1 MPSAQWGLFEW
12 GDAEWG
18 VADAGGLAPSSAALT
33 LTGGIPTATISG
45 QSRPLVGALALGGVA
60 GRLAFSVMPPAGS
73 LVFTGY
79 GQPTGLTPGS
89 ASTILLTGLVP
100 TLEQSGENML
110 AFQWAVLHP
119 ADILLGFQWVV
130 LPQVVTGATLELT
143 WTVIAE
149 APPLGFTWEV
159 MPEEIFELFES
170 AGVGAAAG
178 IGEDILLPVG
188 RVSRA

>member
-1 MPSAQWGLFEW
+1 MPSAQWGVFEW

-18 VADAGGLAPSSAALT
+18 VAEAVQPATILM
-33 LTGGIPTATISG
+33 LTGYAPTVILSN
-45 QSRPLVGALALGGVA
+45 LDVL
-60 GRLAFSVMPPAGS
+60 PPAGT
-73 LVFTGY
+73 LVFVGAPPMFTVAGER
-79 GQPTGLTPGS
+79 TPPG
-89 ASTILLTGLVP
+89 ASVLLTGTVP
-100 TLEQSGENML
+100 TLELSGENML
-110 AFQWAVLHP
+110 GLQWAVLHP

>member
-1 MPSAQWGLFEW
+1 MAMTAQWGAFAW
-12 GDAEWG
+12 GEAEWG
-18 VADAGGLAPSSAALT
+18 SVDVGLPTPPAALIA
-33 LTGGIPTATISG
+33 LAGAV
-45 QSRPLVGALALGGVA
+45 PLVVLSNLD
-60 GRLAFSVMPPAGS
+60 RTPPAGS
-73 LVFTGY
+73 LVFTGAAP
-79 GQPTGLTPGS
+79 GPGETRPLAASLTVSGY
-89 ASTILLTGLVP
+89 AP
-100 TLEQSGENML
+100 TLEVSGENML
-110 AFQWAVLHP
+110 GFEWAVLHP

>member
-1 MPSAQWGLFEW
+1 MAPVFDS
-12 GDAEWG
+12 G
-18 VADAGGLAPSSAALT
+18 VFDSGVFDTTGV
-33 LTGGIPTATISG
+33 GGIAPPS
-45 QSRPLVGALALGGVA
+45 GALALIGQPPTRNVSGQYSPAVGTLTLAGVA
-60 GRLAFSVMPPAGS
+60 GRLAVTLTPPAGS

-79 GQPTGLTPGS
+79 AQTSGAQPAKG
-89 ASTILLTGLVP
+89 ALLLVGYAP
-100 TLEQSGENML
+100 TLEVSGENML
-110 AFQWAVLHP
+110 GLEWAILHP